1 MAAFINTNIAS
12 LNAQRNLTS
21 SQGALATS
29 LQRLSSGLR
38 INSAK
43 DDAAGLAIADRFTT
57 QIRGL
62 NQAVRN
68 ANDGISLSQTA
79 DGALGE
85 IGNNLQRIRELAV
98 QAANST
104 NSASDR
110 AAINQEVQQR
120 LAEIDRTSSQTSFNG
135 QRILDGTFGS
145 ANFQVGANA
154 GETIGVS
161 LNTSMRTA
169 DIGTVASTTSSFVV
183 GASTD
188 GYVQATAATRLFGTA
203 AVTGSGGYNDV
214 AIAGLNF
221 GTAATPQVDGTNV
234 QAGVDGDTGTGG
246 AGSYD
251 FSADLAQ
258 FDISDGTTTYQV
270 TLTADYTD
278 ETGLVNA
285 INSQLSTAGSAIT
298 VSGTGAG
305 ITFTNVGSTDAV
317 EILNADANAIAAGF
331 ANTAGTAGSAATAG
345 TNASFDVDGNTVT
358 LDANYASTT
367 ALADAIENQLSGYT
381 VTDNGGGSY
390 TITNST
396 TGSAAVAIA
405 NADANAAAAGVTDDT
420 GTAGTAAVSSTE
432 ANFDVDGIGITLD
445 QDYASFDALAA
456 DIDTQ
461 LGAGYTVTNNNGA
474 IKIEKDGQTG
484 AIAITNADA
493 AATAAGFGNSAGTAG
508 TVGGGSITLT
518 NLSITA
524 GNGTAVTFNDTY
536 DTAEDLATAINK
548 NVNGVYASV
557 DDAGTL
563 TLSSATDITLAGSD
577 ATTLG
582 FSVGTVAA
590 STGSLDDANTLSVD
604 AALATIQRVD
614 SALNSVNGLRSTFGA
629 IQNRFE
635 SVIANLSSTSE
646 NLSAA
651 RSRIQDADFAAETAS
666 MTRAQILQQAGT
678 AMLAQANSLP
688 NGVLALLRG

>member
-43 DDAAGLAIADRFTT
+43 DDAAGLAIADRFST

-68 ANDGISLSQTA
+68 ANDGISLAQTA
-79 DGALGE
+79 EGSLGE

-154 GETIGVS
+154 GETIGLS

-169 DIGTVASTTSSFVV
+169 DIGTIATTTSGVV
-183 GASTD
+183 GSSTD
-188 GYVQATAATRLFGTA
+188 GYVQATAATRLFGTS
-203 AVTGSGGYNDV
+203 AVAGGGGYNDV

-221 GTAATPQVDGTNV
+221 GTAATPQIDGTNV
-234 QAGVDGDTGTGG
+234 QAAVDGDTATGG
-246 AGSYD
+246 AASYD

-258 FDISDGTTTYQV
+258 FDISDGTNTYQV

-278 ETGLVNA
+278 ENGLVAA
-285 INSQLSTAGSAIT
+285 INSQLSTAGSTIT

-305 ITFTNVGSTDAV
+305 ITFTNVGSTAAV
-317 EILNADANAIAAGF
+317 AISNSDANAQAAGF
-331 ANTAGTAGSAATAG
+331 ANSVGTAGSAATAG
-345 TNASFDVDGNTVT
+345 TNASFEVDGNTVT
-358 LDANYASTT
+358 LNANYASAA

-390 TITNST
+390 RITNGT

-405 NADANAAAAGVTDDT
+405 NSDANAQAAGVADDT
-420 GTAGTAAVSSTE
+420 GTAGTAAVSSTN
-432 ANFDVDGIGITLD
+432 ASFDVDGVSVTLN

-461 LGAGYTVTNNNGA
+461 MGAGYTVTNTNGA

-493 AATAAGFGNSAGTAG
+493 NATAAGFGNAAGTAG
-508 TVGGGSITLT
+508 TVGGGSIALT

-524 GNGTAVTFNDTY
+524 GDGSAVTFNDTY
-536 DTAEDLATAINK
+536 ATASDLATAINK

-557 DDAGTL
+557 SGGQLTL
-563 TLSSATDITLAGSD
+563 TSASNITLAGSD

-582 FSVGTVAA
+582 FSIGTVSAN
-590 STGSLDDANTLSVD
+590 SGSLDSANTLSVSG
-604 AALATIQRVD
+604 ALDTIQRVD